1 MNTCIRCGY
10 YSNCI
15 SDVKRHLKK
24 KKECLPIL
32 TDSSREE
39 CLNILKL
46 KKIDYKDK
54 IIDIFK
60 KELLKNTK
68 NNITNEIEEY
78 KNEIQELKKRLLIKE
93 QEISELS
100 SDNIV
105 DKTSGHIYM
114 ILEREFISNSD
125 IKVVKIGRTINLKSR
140 MKQYPKGSSILYST
154 TCKNILESEKE
165 LINIFKNTFEHRH
178 DFGKEYFKG
187 NVKDMIT
194 ELHKYFLKNV

>member
-1 MNTCIRCGY
+1 M
-10 YSNCI
+10 
-15 SDVKRHLKK
+15 KRHLQK
-24 KKECLPIL
+24 KKECDSIL
-32 TDSSREE
+32 TNTSREE

-46 KKIDYKDK
+46 KKIEYKDK
-54 IIDIFK
+54 LLEIFK
-60 KELLKNTK
+60 QNLLSYKKEQK
-68 NNITNEIEEY
+68 NNITNEI
-78 KNEIQELKKRLLIKE
+78 QELKKQLLIKE

-165 LINIFKNTFEHRH
+165 LVNIFENTFEHRL

-187 NVKDMIT
+187 NVEDMIT
-194 ELHKYFLKNV
+194 ELHKYFLKNA